1 MIHLSWNCHGLGRTM
16 TKTALKELIF
26 KYHPN
31 IVFLSE
37 TRLKNDKVSEIR
49 RKCNFPF
56 GITVKPVK
64 TGGGLALWWDHS
76 VVVQVLSKSKNLIDT
91 IIKFKA
97 YGSHIRISWF
107 YGPPKKEFKTA
118 FWNSITNLAGSIDLP
133 WLCAG
138 DFNEHLWP
146 YEKEGGKPWDPGK
159 HRFLREFMDTNDL
172 IDVPFKG
179 QRFTWSNNW
188 PGDGLIMI
196 RLDRGV
202 VNTQWL
208 ERWPSMCVLH
218 SPMIGSDH
226 CPLIFESDPPFEKGP
241 KSFKFEP
248 MWVEDPECHE
258 VIDKPGVFLLMSCG
272 PRDWSQAS
280 AAIHPIVTDDMN
292 QSMCKPITEEE
303 VKDAAF
309 QMGAHKAPGPDGFHG
324 IFYQKFWN
332 IINETIT
339 GTSTEFFN
347 SGEISGSINI
357 LSISLISPFQCAF
370 LTGRQIQDNILVAHE
385 AFHYLKLKKSGKN
398 HELALKLDMSKA
410 YDKVE

>member
-258 VIDKPGVFLLMSCG
+258 VIDKPGVFLLMVCMLING
-272 PRDWSQAS
+272 EKKLNVIAQLYLNGAGINLHTIEGQYTRTWSNSNFFKMSRPLSPELNVSPSQ
-280 AAIHPIVTDDMN
+280 
-292 QSMCKPITEEE
+292 
-303 VKDAAF
+303 
-309 QMGAHKAPGPDGFHG
+309 
-324 IFYQKFWN
+324 QKFWSYGTKKKN
-332 IINETIT
+332 IGHKDQGLN
-339 GTSTEFFN
+339 G
-347 SGEISGSINI
+347 
-357 LSISLISPFQCAF
+357 
-370 LTGRQIQDNILVAHE
+370 
-385 AFHYLKLKKSGKN
+385 
-398 HELALKLDMSKA
+398 
-410 YDKVE
+410 

>member
-1 MIHLSWNCHGLGRTM
+1 M

-91 IIKFKA
+91 VIKFKA
-97 YGSHIRISWF
+97 DGSHIRISWF
-107 YGPPKKEFKTA
+107 YGPPKKEFKAA

-159 HRFLREFMDTNDL
+159 RRFLREFMDINDL

-208 ERWPSMCVLH
+208 ERWPSMCVFH

-258 VIDKPGVFLLMSCG
+258 VIDKAWSVSVNGLYAYQWGEKIKCCSTALSKWSRDKFTHNRRAINKNLEQLQLLQDESSTVSRAKCV
-272 PRDWSQAS
+272 SIS
-280 AAIHPIVTDDMN
+280 ADIVELWNKEEKYWAQRSRVRWLKTGDSN
-292 QSMCKPITEEE
+292 SRFFSLNNNSEKTEE
-303 VKDAAF
+303 
-309 QMGAHKAPGPDGFHG
+309 
-324 IFYQKFWN
+324 
-332 IINETIT
+332 
-339 GTSTEFFN
+339 
-347 SGEISGSINI
+347 
-357 LSISLISPFQCAF
+357 
-370 LTGRQIQDNILVAHE
+370 
-385 AFHYLKLKKSGKN
+385 
-398 HELALKLDMSKA
+398 
-410 YDKVE
+410 